1 MIFLCVDD
9 ERIARSE
16 LKYLLKQVDEK
27 CVVYEASDIESAKE
41 LIVNTNV
48 DALFLD
54 VHLTDVTSLD
64 FASWIQT
71 NYPNLLIIFATAY
84 QEYAFNAYQLQAIDY
99 ILKPFSLEDIQRVYK
114 HIQEHLK
121 TEKNHELNN
130 SNKLSVWCGE
140 KALILDQDSIIM
152 VKSENRGLEL
162 ITNANVYKSNLSLEA
177 LEKRLNPHHFFR
189 VHRSYLVNINYI
201 EEMIPWFN
209 NTFALKMKLKNHE
222 PIPISR
228 LKVNDLKKRLNF

>member
-16 LKYLLKQVDEK
+16 LKFLLKQVDDK

-41 LIVNTNV
+41 LILNTAI

-54 VHLTDVTSLD
+54 VHLTDVISID
-64 FASWIQT
+64 FAQWLQE
-71 NYPNLLIIFATAY
+71 NHPNLLIIFATAY
-84 QEYAFNAYQLQAIDY
+84 QEYAFKAYQLQAIDY
-99 ILKPFSLEDIQRVYK
+99 ILKPFNRDDIQRVYK
-114 HIQEHLK
+114 HIQEHI
-121 TEKNHELNN
+121 KNDKISDIATSDKISL
-130 SNKLSVWCGE
+130 WCGE

-209 NTFALKMKLKNHE
+209 DTFALKMKLKNHE